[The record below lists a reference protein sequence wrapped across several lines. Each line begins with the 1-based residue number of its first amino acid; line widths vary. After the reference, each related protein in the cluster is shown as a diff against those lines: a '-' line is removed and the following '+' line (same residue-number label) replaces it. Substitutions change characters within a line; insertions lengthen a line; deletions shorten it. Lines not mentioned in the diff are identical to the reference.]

1 MKWLVPAMLALVAL
15 IHLAPL
21 AGVLGVARMEAAYG
35 VEIAGPDLAV
45 LMRHRAVLFGLLGGF
60 MLVAIFVRAL
70 QPWALGIALLAAGAF
85 VLLAWTT
92 PATTATSPRSRWW
105 TSPQWSSRWSDW
117 APGGSSAGLQPGPER
132 C

>member
-1 MKWLVPAMLALVAL
+1 MRWLVAAMLALVAL

-35 VEIAGPDLAV
+35 VEIAGADLAV

-92 PATTATSPRSRWW
+92 PGHNGNLAKVALVDVAAVVFALVGLGAWWLQRGTA
-105 TSPQWSSRWSDW
+105 
-117 APGGSSAGLQPGPER
+117 AGP
-132 C
+132 

>member
-70 QPWALGIALLAAGAF
+70 QPWALGMALLAAGAF
-85 VLLAWTT
+85 VLLAWAT
-92 PATTATSPRSRWW
+92 PGHNGNLAKVAMVDVAAVVFALVGLSAWWLQRGTA
-105 TSPQWSSRWSDW
+105 
-117 APGGSSAGLQPGPER
+117 AGA
-132 C
+132 